1 MVKYKLFFKS
11 SRSMSSISALLPK
24 RTTRVEIT
32 STDLLLR
39 SDEHLIKGLSNVISA
54 CAPPFAKSSAA
65 SFRNKK
71 GFVNTLSIFA
81 FYHFNTIGH
90 FPAIRCSLRLFRNS
104 PPAVHTGAK
113 IHIHPK
119 ILIFKITCFKKFT
132 FSESLFNKN
141 HISETNLSQK
151 SHIQNILF
159 HKNHNF
165 KISFFTKFTLF
176 HIWTKSV
183 IFPSVLLD

>member
-132 FSESLFNKN
+132 FSESHL
-141 HISETNLSQK
+141 
-151 SHIQNILF
+151 
-159 HKNHNF
+159 
-165 KISFFTKFTLF
+165 
-176 HIWTKSV
+176 
-183 IFPSVLLD
+183 

>member
-54 CAPPFAKSSAA
+54 CAPPFAKSSA

-113 IHIHPK
+113 STFIQ
-119 ILIFKITCFKKFT
+119 KF
-132 FSESLFNKN
+132 SCS
-141 HISETNLSQK
+141 K
-151 SHIQNILF
+151 SHASRNSHL
-159 HKNHNF
+159 
-165 KISFFTKFTLF
+165 
-176 HIWTKSV
+176 
-183 IFPSVLLD
+183 